1 MSRLFT
7 GLYRLWST
15 RQNVTSNRPSLT
27 KTAEK
32 AEQPSIVS
40 TKLKQIADEIGAERE
55 SCRRVNDAQVIFDIP
70 CQQDNSV
77 SIARLQR
84 RDCKV
89 RNFTK

>member
-7 GLYRLWST
+7 GLFRLWST

-40 TKLKQIADEIGAERE
+40 TKLRQIADEIGAERE
-55 SCRRVNDAQVIFDIP
+55 ICRRVGQVIFEMLSATPVMHTND
-70 CQQDNSV
+70 SV

-84 RDCKV
+84 RNCSEK
-89 RNFTK
+89 

>member
-7 GLYRLWST
+7 GLFRLWST

-55 SCRRVNDAQVIFDIP
+55 ICRRVAQVIFEMLSP
-70 CQQDNSV
+70 TPVMPTRRFSV
-77 SIARLQR
+77 N
-84 RDCKV
+84 CK
-89 RNFTK
+89 TSKTGL

>member
-32 AEQPSIVS
+32 AEQPFIFS

-55 SCRRVNDAQVIFDIP
+55 ICRRVDDAQVFFEMLSP
-70 CQQDNSV
+70 ALVMPTRRFSV
-77 SIARLQR
+77 N
-84 RDCKV
+84 CK
-89 RNFTK
+89 TSKTGL